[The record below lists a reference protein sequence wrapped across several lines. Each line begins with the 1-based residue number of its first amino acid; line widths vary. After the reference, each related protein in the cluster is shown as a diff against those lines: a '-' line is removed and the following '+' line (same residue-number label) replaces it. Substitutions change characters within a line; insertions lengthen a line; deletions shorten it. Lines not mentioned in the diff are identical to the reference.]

1 MAELRAA
8 RLGLLILIFGALLVA
23 FSPIFVRLSEL
34 GPTATAFHRAFLAL
48 PVLFV
53 WMTAEKS
60 RARRRESE
68 HQTPNRH
75 DMWLL
80 ALAGLFFAG
89 DLVTWHWS
97 VTLTSVANATLFA
110 NSAPFFVTLGAWL
123 LFKERVTPLFL
134 LAMAAA
140 LLGTTMVVGSS
151 LEFDQIH
158 VVGDAIGVVTGMFW
172 AAYQLTVKHLRRRL
186 SAATIMMWSTLVTA
200 VALLPLAILSD
211 EALIAPTLYGWG
223 ILLALAWLSHAGGQ
237 GAIAYALAHLPSAF
251 SALVILLEPLV
262 AAVLAWLILSEALG
276 PLQAAGGAVVLASIV
291 VARRATTG
299 TGSGVDQKDLIS

>member
-34 GPTATAFHRAFLAL
+34 GPTATAFYRTFLAL

-53 WMTAEKS
+53 WMTTENIHARS
-60 RARRRESE
+60 RDIQ
-68 HQTPNRH
+68 HQPPNRR
-75 DMWLL
+75 DRWLL

-89 DLVTWHWS
+89 DLFTWHWS
-97 VTLTSVANATLFA
+97 ITLTSVANATLFA
-110 NSAPFFVTLGAWL
+110 NSAPIFVTLGAWL

-134 LAMAAA
+134 LALVAA

-151 LEFDQIH
+151 LAFDRSH
-158 VVGDAIGVVTGMFW
+158 VMGDGFGVVTGMFW
-172 AAYQLTVKHLRRRL
+172 AAYQLTVKHLRTRL
-186 SAATIMMWSTLVTA
+186 SAATIMTWSTLVTA
-200 VALLPLAILSD
+200 VALLPLAVLSD
-211 EALIAPTLYGWG
+211 EALVAPTLYGWG
-223 ILLALAWLSHAGGQ
+223 VLLALAWLSHAGGQ

-251 SALVILLEPLV
+251 SSLVILLEPLV
-262 AAVLAWLILSEALG
+262 AAVLAWLVLNEALG

-291 VARRATTG
+291 IARRATRG
-299 TGSGVDQKDLIS
+299 TGSGADRKDSIP

>member
-8 RLGLLILIFGALLVA
+8 RLGLLILILGALLVA

-34 GPTATAFHRAFLAL
+34 GPIATAFHRTFLAL

-53 WMTAEKS
+53 WMTTENIHARS
-60 RARRRESE
+60 RDTE
-68 HQTPNRH
+68 HQPPNRR
-75 DMWLL
+75 DRWLL

-97 VTLTSVANATLFA
+97 ITLTSVANATLFA
-110 NSAPFFVTLGAWL
+110 NSAPIFVTLGAWL

-134 LAMAAA
+134 LALVAA

-151 LEFDQIH
+151 LTLDRTH
-158 VVGDAIGVVTGMFW
+158 VVGDGVGVVTGIFW
-172 AAYQLTVKHLRRRL
+172 AAYQLTVKHLRTRL
-186 SAATIMMWSTLVTA
+186 SAATIMTWSTLVTA

-211 EALIAPTLYGWG
+211 EALVAPTLYGWG
-223 ILLALAWLSHAGGQ
+223 VLLALAWLSHAGGQ

-251 SALVILLEPLV
+251 SSLVILLEPLV
-262 AAVLAWLILSEALG
+262 AAVLAWLVLNEALG
-276 PLQAAGGAVVLASIV
+276 ALQAAGGAVVLASIV
-291 VARRATTG
+291 VARRATRG
-299 TGSGVDQKDLIS
+299 TGSDVDQQDPIS

>member
-8 RLGLLILIFGALLVA
+8 RLGLLILVVGALLVA

-48 PVLFV
+48 PVLFI
-53 WMTAEKS
+53 WMITENIHG
-60 RARRRESE
+60 RIRETK
-68 HQTPNRH
+68 HQSPNRN

-89 DLVTWHWS
+89 DLATWHWS
-97 VTLTSVANATLFA
+97 ITLTSVANATLFA
-110 NSAPFFVTLGAWL
+110 NSAPIFVTLGAWL

-134 LAMAAA
+134 LAMATA

-151 LEFDQIH
+151 FALDRTH
-158 VVGDAIGVVTGMFW
+158 VMGDGIGVVTGMFW
-172 AAYQLTVKHLRRRL
+172 AAYQLTVKHLRTRF
-186 SAATIMMWSTLVTA
+186 SAATIMTWSTLVTA

-211 EALIAPTLYGWG
+211 EVLIAPTLYGWV

-251 SALVILLEPLV
+251 SSLVILLEPLV
-262 AAVLAWLILSEALG
+262 AAVLAWLILNEALG

-291 VARRATTG
+291 VARRATRG
-299 TGSGVDQKDLIS
+299 ADRGIDQKGPIP